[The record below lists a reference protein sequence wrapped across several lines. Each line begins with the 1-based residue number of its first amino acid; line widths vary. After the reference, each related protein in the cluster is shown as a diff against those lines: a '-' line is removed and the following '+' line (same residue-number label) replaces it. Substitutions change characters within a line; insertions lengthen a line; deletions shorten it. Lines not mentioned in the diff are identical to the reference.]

1 MQDLGISYDKA
12 LSLLDKYVKD
22 NKTRLHLLES
32 EIIMR
37 AVSRKLGED
46 EEKWGIIG
54 LLHDIDWDLTKN
66 RPEEHCLKA
75 EEILRKEGASDLLI
89 ETIQSHAWGKGG
101 VPAFAERVRQTPLQH
116 LLAASE
122 TLTGLIV
129 ACALVMPDKKL
140 ASVSLSSLEK
150 KFRSP
155 SFAKNCRREIIAE
168 CELAGIPLD
177 EFLSLSLTAMKENAH
192 KLGL

>member
-1 MQDLGISYDKA
+1 MQDLGISYNKA
-12 LSLLDKYVKD
+12 LDLLDKYVK
-22 NKTRLHLLES
+22 NNTTRLHLIES

-37 AVSRKLGED
+37 AIARKLGED

-54 LLHDIDWDLTKN
+54 LLHDIDWDLTKEK
-66 RPEEHCLKA
+66 PEGHCIKA
-75 EEILRKEGASDLLI
+75 EEILRKEGASDFLI
-89 ETIQSHAWGKGG
+89 ETIQSHTWGKGG
-101 VPAFAERVRQTPLQH
+101 VPRFAGRERQTTLQH

-140 ASVSLSSLEK
+140 DSVSLSSLEK
-150 KFRSP
+150 KFRSA

-168 CELAGIPLD
+168 CESAGIPLS
-177 EFLSLSLTAMKENAH
+177 EFLSLSLTAMKENAD
-192 KLGL
+192 KFGL

>member
-1 MQDLGISYDKA
+1 MQDLGIPYDKA
-12 LSLLDKYVKD
+12 LSLLDEYVK
-22 NKTRLHLLES
+22 NKITRLHLIES

-37 AVSRKLGED
+37 AVAKRLGED
-46 EEKWGIIG
+46 EEEWGIIG
-54 LLHDIDWDLTKN
+54 LLHDIDWDLTKEK
-66 RPEEHCLKA
+66 PDEHCIKA
-75 EEILRKEGASDLLI
+75 AEILKREGASDFLI
-89 ETIQSHAWGKGG
+89 ETIQSHAWGKWG
-101 VPAFAERVRQTPLQH
+101 VPHFANKERQTPLQH

-155 SFAKNCRREIIAE
+155 SFARNCRREIIAE
-168 CELAGIPLD
+168 CELAGIPLN
-177 EFLSLSLTAMKENAH
+177 EFLSLSLNAMKANAER
-192 KLGL
+192 LGL

>member
-1 MQDLGISYDKA
+1 MEDLGISYSKA
-12 LSLLDKYVKD
+12 LSLLDKYVK
-22 NKTRLHLLES
+22 NNITKLHLLET
-32 EIIMR
+32 EIIMC
-37 AVSRKLGED
+37 AVAKRLGED

-54 LLHDIDWDLTKN
+54 LLHDLDWDLTKDE
-66 RPEEHCLKA
+66 PEKHCLEA
-75 EEILRKEGASDLLI
+75 EKILKSEGASDFLI

-101 VPAFAERVRQTPLQH
+101 VPSFADKERQTPLQH

-129 ACALVMPDKKL
+129 ASALVMPDKKL
-140 ASVSLSSLEK
+140 ASLSQSSLEK

-155 SFAKNCRREIIAE
+155 SFARNCRRDIISE

-177 EFLSLSLTAMKENAH
+177 EFLSLSLSAMKKNAS
-192 KLGL
+192 KIGL